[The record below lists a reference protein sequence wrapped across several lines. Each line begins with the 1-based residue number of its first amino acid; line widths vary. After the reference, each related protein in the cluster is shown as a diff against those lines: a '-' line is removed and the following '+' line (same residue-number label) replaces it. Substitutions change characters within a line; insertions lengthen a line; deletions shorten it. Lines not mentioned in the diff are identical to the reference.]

1 MFDTISVH
9 AEESHNVFDITQR
22 CVLRLRNCFGGNLDL
37 ASMISAGLKWDRFL
51 LLSTG
56 SLGSEL
62 GIYKIDSF
70 ELHGP
75 CNNSGLVQV
84 EVPQGANEWF

>member
-1 MFDTISVH
+1 MAKKFALIGAGTMGKNHARTISN
-9 AEESHNVFDITQR
+9 S
-22 CVLRLRNCFGGNLDL
+22 LDCEL
-37 ASMISAGLKWDRFL
+37 SVVIDADLNRFL